1 MHHHHHTGHRI
12 LWAMPPISWRMST
25 ASSSLFMNEIRIKW
39 HLNEKSKK
47 VTFLTLNYCKLLYVH
62 SSCLT
67 IIITLFLSLI
77 SLNVLISSVMYICIW
92 QEKNFL
98 LVMLFRLYSRGY
110 KNRATAAKKLQGLVI
125 FYSGLEFRLFVFFP
139 FIGHRAYLVCIQS
152 GCFSKLSHSSCHRKP
167 WLNTFFWGEIF
178 VRKRLV
184 TTLLEVLKNF
194 FWLLLK
200 WINPSKRRKY

>member
-77 SLNVLISSVMYICIW
+77 SLNVLISSVMYKGNW
-92 QEKNFL
+92 KEKNFL
-98 LVMLFRLYSRGY
+98 LVMLFRLYIVYISAHGY
-110 KNRATAAKKLQGLVI
+110 D
-125 FYSGLEFRLFVFFP
+125 P
-139 FIGHRAYLVCIQS
+139 M
-152 GCFSKLSHSSCHRKP
+152 FSYVYINH
-167 WLNTFFWGEIF
+167 WW
-178 VRKRLV
+178 
-184 TTLLEVLKNF
+184 
-194 FWLLLK
+194 
-200 WINPSKRRKY
+200 WINIMNMYPLDVLVENKAFDLIWFDLIWFCFL